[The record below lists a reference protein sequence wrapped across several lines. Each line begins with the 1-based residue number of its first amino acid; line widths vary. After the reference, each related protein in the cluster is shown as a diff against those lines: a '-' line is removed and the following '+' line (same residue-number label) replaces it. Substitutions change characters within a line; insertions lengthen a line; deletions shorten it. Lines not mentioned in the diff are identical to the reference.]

1 MSGSNWGA
9 STVTQSIA
17 SNRSVTLKLTTLDEQ
32 GIVGSDYS
40 RGLQMDILVQTLS
53 TFLSIYTILLII
65 RILLSW
71 FPNVDWMSP
80 PFSVLSQ
87 LTDPYLNIFRSI
99 IPPLGGIDLS
109 PILAFLLLSF
119 VRQGIVAN
127 RSRYRILLRL
137 LLSSVE
143 ASGDSPPTFKFYPW

>member
-1 MSGSNWGA
+1 
-9 STVTQSIA
+9 
-17 SNRSVTLKLTTLDEQ
+17 
-32 GIVGSDYS
+32 
-40 RGLQMDILVQTLS
+40 MDLVAQTLA
-53 TFLSIYTILLII
+53 TFLQIYTVLLII

-109 PILAFLLLSF
+109 PILAFLLLQFISSG
-119 VRQGIVAN
+119 VSQLAMVA
-127 RSRYRILLRL
+127 SYQ
-137 LLSSVE
+137 
-143 ASGDSPPTFKFYPW
+143 AF

>member
-1 MSGSNWGA
+1 
-9 STVTQSIA
+9 
-17 SNRSVTLKLTTLDEQ
+17 
-32 GIVGSDYS
+32 
-40 RGLQMDILVQTLS
+40 MDLVAQTLA
-53 TFLSIYTILLII
+53 TFLQIYTVLLII

-109 PILAFLLLSF
+109 PILAFLLLQFIS
-119 VRQGIVAN
+119 QGVSQLAMVA
-127 RSRYRILLRL
+127 SYQ
-137 LLSSVE
+137 
-143 ASGDSPPTFKFYPW
+143 AF